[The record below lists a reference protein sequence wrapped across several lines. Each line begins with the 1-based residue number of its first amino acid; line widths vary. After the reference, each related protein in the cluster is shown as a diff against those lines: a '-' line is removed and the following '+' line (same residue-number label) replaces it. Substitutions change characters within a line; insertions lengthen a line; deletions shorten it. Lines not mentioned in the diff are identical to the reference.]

1 MHEARPASV
10 KMLHIIPLRV
20 STVDSMWMLLAVL
33 GTWAASPESRR
44 ADQASLARAARGDER
59 AFADLYDR
67 HARLVFSLALRILQ
81 DRGDAEDTVQEV
93 FTQVWSQAA
102 RYDAARGSVAAWMLI
117 LTRSRAIDR
126 LRAKRS
132 RPEAAGDAGAAETVV
147 DSAVAQDLELL
158 SAEQVTR
165 LQQALNALP
174 DAQRTP
180 LELAYY
186 EGLTHVEV
194 AERLAEPL
202 GTVKTR
208 IRQAVAKLRESLAG

>member
-1 MHEARPASV
+1 
-10 KMLHIIPLRV
+10 
-20 STVDSMWMLLAVL
+20 MWTLLAVL
-33 GTWAASPESRR
+33 GAGAAASPESRQ
-44 ADQASLARAARGDER
+44 ADQASLARVARGDEH
-59 AFADLYDR
+59 AFAELYDR

-81 DRGDAEDTVQEV
+81 DRADAEDVVQEV
-93 FTQVWSQAA
+93 FAQVWSQAG
-102 RYDAARGSVAAWMLI
+102 RYDASRGAVAAWMLI

-132 RPEAAGDAGAAETVV
+132 RPEAAGDANAAETVV

-158 SAEQVTR
+158 SGEQVSR
-165 LQQALNALP
+165 LQQALKELP
-174 DAQRTP
+174 DAQRTA

-194 AERLAEPL
+194 AARLAEPL

-208 IRQAVAKLRESLAG
+208 IRQAVMKLRESLAV

>member
-1 MHEARPASV
+1 
-10 KMLHIIPLRV
+10 
-20 STVDSMWMLLAVL
+20 MWVVLAVL
-33 GTWAASPESRR
+33 GPSAVASAESRQ
-44 ADQASLARAARGDER
+44 ADQASLARIARGDQHALAE
-59 AFADLYDR
+59 LYDR

-81 DRGDAEDTVQEV
+81 ERADAEDVVQEV
-93 FTQVWSQAA
+93 FSQVWAQAG
-102 RYDAARGSVAAWMLI
+102 RYDPSRGAVAAWMLM

-132 RPEAAGDAGAAETVV
+132 RPEAAAAADEAESVA
-147 DSAVAQDLELL
+147 DLSAAQDVELL

-165 LQQALNALP
+165 LQRALADLP
-174 DAQRTP
+174 DAQRTA

-194 AERLAEPL
+194 AARLGEPL

-208 IRQAVAKLRESLAG
+208 IRQAVIKLRESLIQ

>member
-1 MHEARPASV
+1 
-10 KMLHIIPLRV
+10 
-20 STVDSMWMLLAVL
+20 MWVLLAVL
-33 GTWAASPESRR
+33 GSTAAASAESRQ
-44 ADQASLARAARGDER
+44 ADQATLARIARGDQA
-59 AFADLYDR
+59 AFAELYDR
-67 HARLVFSLALRILQ
+67 HSRLVFSLALRILQ
-81 DRGDAEDTVQEV
+81 DRADAEDVVQEV
-93 FTQVWSQAA
+93 FAQVWAQAQ
-102 RYDAARGSVAAWMLI
+102 RYDASRGAVAAWMLV

-132 RPEAAGDAGAAETVV
+132 RPETAGEATAAESVV
-147 DSAVAQDLELL
+147 DGSVTQDLELL

-165 LQQALNALP
+165 LQRAMQELTE
-174 DAQRTP
+174 AQRAA

-208 IRQAVAKLRESLAG
+208 IRQAVFKLRESLTG